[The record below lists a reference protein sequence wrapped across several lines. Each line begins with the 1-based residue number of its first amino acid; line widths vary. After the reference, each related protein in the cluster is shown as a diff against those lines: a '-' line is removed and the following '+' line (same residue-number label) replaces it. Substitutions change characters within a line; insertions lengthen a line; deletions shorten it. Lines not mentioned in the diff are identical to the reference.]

1 MTIQDNASDFEKGAS
16 NARTF
21 GGAVYVGAVIAAST
35 MFISFVLTAF
45 PKDAYF
51 SRMIMTV
58 AGVMVGC
65 SMLAFP
71 VALHTWAITGNH
83 RKWTTILYYV
93 EMLIISVNTVIAFVS
108 LLAKYAGY
116 AAPEWVVLYEP
127 FSIASVVY
135 TVFAWGT
142 VFLLDPS
149 HKLKADEHEADARF
163 AAKIAAKREEFIDSA
178 EGEDL
183 VIQIATADAYARF
196 DPEKFSKEKKRFG
209 TGRKPATDAESLEDD
224 APQNWQAFLEG
235 WSAARGN
242 GGQKSATYQSAA
254 SPLPGPGEVQE

>member
-1 MTIQDNASDFEKGAS
+1 MTENTEYDKSASV
-16 NARTF
+16 ARTF
-21 GGAVYVGAVIAAST
+21 GGAVYVGAVIAATT

-51 SRMIMTV
+51 SRTIMTV

-93 EMLIISVNTVIAFVS
+93 EMLIIAVNTIISFVS
-108 LLAKYAGY
+108 LLAKYANY
-116 AAPEWVVLYEP
+116 KAPEWVVLYEP
-127 FSIASVVY
+127 FSIASTVY

-142 VFLLDPS
+142 VFLLDPA
-149 HKLKADEHEADARF
+149 HKIKADEHEADARF
-163 AAKIAAKREEFIDSA
+163 AAKIARRREEFIDSA

-196 DPEKFSKEKKRFG
+196 DPARYSSEKKHFG
-209 TGRKPATDAESLEDD
+209 TGKKPGQIHAPILTKQIQQEVVYPETVPLSMRK
-224 APQNWQAFLEG
+224 
-235 WSAARGN
+235 N
-242 GGQKSATYQSAA
+242 GSNHD
-254 SPLPGPGEVQE
+254 E

>member
-1 MTIQDNASDFEKGAS
+1 MNDNEFEKSAS
-16 NARTF
+16 AARTF
-21 GGAVYVGAVIAAST
+21 GGAVYVGAVIAATT

-51 SRMIMTV
+51 SRTIMSV

-71 VALHTWAITGNH
+71 VALHTWAITSSH

-93 EMLIISVNTVIAFVS
+93 EMLIIAVNTVIAFVS
-108 LLAKYAGY
+108 LLAKYSGY
-116 AAPEWVVLYEP
+116 DAPEWVILYEP

-142 VFLLDPS
+142 VFLLDPA

-163 AAKIAAKREEFIDSA
+163 AAKISKKREEFIDSA

-196 DPEKFSKEKKRFG
+196 DPAKYSNDKKHFG
-209 TGRKPATDAESLEDD
+209 TGKKPTQANAPILTKPITHQEAIYNETVPLSWLASLVKK
-224 APQNWQAFLEG
+224 N
-235 WSAARGN
+235 GN
-242 GGQKSATYQSAA
+242 GSDPSA
-254 SPLPGPGEVQE
+254 

>member
-1 MTIQDNASDFEKGAS
+1 MIMQDDSKAFEKGAS

-21 GGAVYVGAVIAAST
+21 GSAVYIGAVIAAST

-51 SRMIMTV
+51 SRAVMTV

-71 VALHTWAITGNH
+71 VALHTWAITSDH

-108 LLAKYAGY
+108 LLARYAGY
-116 AAPEWVVLYEP
+116 SAPEWVVLYEP

-196 DPEKFSKEKKRFG
+196 NPEKFSKEKKHFG
-209 TGRKPATDAESLEDD
+209 TGRKPAPDAESFEED

-235 WSAARGN
+235 WKAARHN
-242 GGQKSATYQSAA
+242 GKEPVTYQSATA
-254 SPLPGPGEVQE
+254 SPLPRAGEAQE